1 MARFNKTSL
10 LFLDEHS
17 DATTYT
23 NTNALDEPKTS
34 MLLVFGT
41 WPNIGLSIDF
51 KSVIRTFVIRVKA
64 TAPSWN
70 IF

>member
-1 MARFNKTSL
+1 MARFNKTIL

-41 WPNIGLSIDF
+41 
-51 KSVIRTFVIRVKA
+51 
-64 TAPSWN
+64 
-70 IF
+70 